1 MSRHTSE
8 WGMPQLRSS
17 DDTRTDES
25 CVTYETVMSYI
36 WMSHVTHMDES
47 RHPHWREHFWHF
59 WQFFL
64 LHFLPKRCFVHI
76 NSLVRFQ
83 LLSPH
88 RALWCICENTVI
100 CALGHY
106 GVDTSYIHTSEGDSV
121 VFPVWSLPS
130 LSRRRSTWGLLESN
144 RFSAKE
150 GSASLERFWFKST
163 RFWDETSC
171 EVRRGEFGPQARF
184 LCTAGKNLCAA
195 GKVFWILMGNL
206 SYWYNVINSLLND

>member
-1 MSRHTSE
+1 MRHATITIE
-8 WGMPQLRSS
+8 WWHTYGWVMCHIWNSHVIHMN
-17 DDTRTDES
+17 ES
-25 CVTYETVMSYI
+25 CYAYGWVTPPTLERAFLAFLAI
-36 WMSHVTHMDES
+36 
-47 RHPHWREHFWHF
+47 
-59 WQFFL
+59 FFL

-100 CALGHY
+100 CALGHC
-106 GVDTSYIHTSEGDSV
+106 GVDTSYIQTSEGDSV